1 MIRQTYDELIKT
13 YSYNLHNKSVLII
26 GSGTIA
32 NEYVIALVKLGI
44 KDVTIIGNTENS
56 IQKFEHF
63 PNFELIHGGYEINL
77 PTIRNKDLTII
88 ATPISSLANAT
99 KIAIENQQSR
109 ILIEKP
115 GSVYKKDLKMLES
128 IITNQKIRI
137 GYNRLMYPSFHK
149 LKLLTE
155 DDGGITSCKFDFTE
169 WTHTIP
175 FGRYREEVYKRWGI
189 SNSLHVISMAFEL
202 IGMPKEISTYQN
214 GKLEWHPSGS
224 IFVGSGIS
232 ENNIPFSYHANWNGG
247 GRWGIEIITKN
258 NIYRLIPLEKLF
270 KQSKGSTDWTE
281 ILINDAFPGVK
292 TGFAEEIAVMLSDEF
307 DEKIGMISLKKAF
320 EYNKLA
326 EIIFGYDDFKK

>member
-1 MIRQTYDELIKT
+1 MIRQSYSELTKIN
-13 YSYNLHNKSVLII
+13 SLDLQNKSVLII
-26 GSGTIA
+26 GSGAIV
-32 NEYVIALVKLGI
+32 NEYAIALVKLGI
-44 KDVTIIGNTENS
+44 KDVTILGNTEYS
-56 IQKFEHF
+56 IQKFKHF
-63 PNFELIHGGYEINL
+63 PNFELIHGGYETNL
-77 PTIRNKDLTII
+77 PTIRKKDLTII
-88 ATPISSLANAT
+88 ATPISLLVNAT
-99 KIAIENQQSR
+99 KIAIENQQPR

-115 GSVYKKDLKMLES
+115 GSVYKKDLRMLES

-175 FGRYREEVYKRWGI
+175 FGRYKEEIYKRWGI

-247 GRWGIEIITKN
+247 GRWGIEVITKN

-281 ILINDAFPGVK
+281 ILINNAFPDVK
-292 TGFAEEIAVMLSDEF
+292 TGFAEEIAVMLSDEL
-307 DEKIGMISLKKAF
+307 DEKIGMVSLKKAF

-326 EIIFGYDDFKK
+326 EMIFGYHD